1 MRQAFCGPVCSLTLS
16 LSAFHVGRTSFLHSF
31 IFVFIG
37 NACWRNRHSLT
48 DKANEKAS
56 QFVGTVA
63 ARSKFKWITI
73 FRKKNAAVRLL
84 FYWVIFVLTII
95 VAVFCVGVPGMQ
107 TGEKELLF
115 FLKATKGTIQHVALW
130 CISVVRKTTGA
141 KIYCFSKWKAESR
154 GRGECGKPFFVE
166 FHLGAWYMYSNPQ
179 CYAIFTAKL
188 VSVDDFVANEIIR
201 IGKR

>member
-73 FRKKNAAVRLL
+73 FRKKMRLFACSFIVL
-84 FYWVIFVLTII
+84 FSFLLLLSPCFVWASLVCKRTRRN
-95 VAVFCVGVPGMQ
+95 F
-107 TGEKELLF
+107 F
-115 FLKATKGTIQHVALW
+115 FLEGYKGD
-130 CISVVRKTTGA
+130 TTA
-141 KIYCFSKWKAESR
+141 RCFVMYFRRSKDN
-154 GRGECGKPFFVE
+154 GG
-166 FHLGAWYMYSNPQ
+166 
-179 CYAIFTAKL
+179 
-188 VSVDDFVANEIIR
+188 
-201 IGKR
+201 